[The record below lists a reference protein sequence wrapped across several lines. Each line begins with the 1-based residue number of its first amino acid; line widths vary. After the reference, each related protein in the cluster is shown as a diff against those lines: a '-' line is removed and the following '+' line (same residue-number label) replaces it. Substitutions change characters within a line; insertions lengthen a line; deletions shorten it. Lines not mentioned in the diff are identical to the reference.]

1 MHCNSQ
7 NAQCV
12 CAVGGLGWGV
22 EWTTKLDLSKKGKTD
37 GVKYMVEDCVPEE
50 SDQGGIKQREK
61 KGSLTDSKSKA
72 KNENFIKPMLK
83 AKEDKGNS
91 VDLII

>member
-1 MHCNSQ
+1 MEICTAILRMHS
-7 NAQCV
+7 V

-50 SDQGGIKQREK
+50 SD
-61 KGSLTDSKSKA
+61 
-72 KNENFIKPMLK
+72 
-83 AKEDKGNS
+83 
-91 VDLII
+91 